1 MKCRHRR
8 TLHSTVGGSN
18 LQIWNCAERE
28 LCTEDDHGRKMLDGS
43 PMAVCSTCPLFAER
57 GESAPVTDEWVQLT
71 TVESSD
77 SPTGFGWTGEGVATI
92 VGFWPRA
99 VTDVVRVRRD
109 MIPVPAPKSHL
120 EPVGDHLHAIL
131 EECGVKRSTCGACHE
146 LRQKMNAWGI
156 GGCAQH
162 RAEIL
167 QRLDSQ
173 AKTASWFETIKVA
186 GRGYLSSGAL
196 LDEAIRRAS

>member
-1 MKCRHRR
+1 
-8 TLHSTVGGSN
+8 
-18 LQIWNCAERE
+18 
-28 LCTEDDHGRKMLDGS
+28 MLDGS

-57 GESAPVTDEWVQLT
+57 GESAPQTDGWIQLT
-71 TVESSD
+71 AVESSD

-99 VTDVVRVRRD
+99 ASDVVRVRRD
-109 MIPVPAPKSHL
+109 MVPDSSAKNSQATSL

-131 EECGVKRSTCGACHE
+131 EECGIKRSTCGACHE
-146 LRQKMNAWGI
+146 FRLKMNRWGI
-156 GGCAQH
+156 GGCAMH

-167 QRLDSQ
+167 NRLDSQ

-196 LDEAIRRAS
+196 LDEAIRRARSA